1 MPYVPFVY
9 IFINLG
15 GYLYFDIIFKF
26 HRWQSLY
33 ALICFTEEDIYIYH
47 EMISQDGEVDE
58 LVQRQ
63 CQTEWPTEGAENEE
77 GK

>member
-1 MPYVPFVY
+1 MPFVY
-9 IFINLG
+9 IFIYLG
-15 GYLYFDIIFKF
+15 GYLNLDIIFRF
-26 HRWQSLY
+26 HLQLSLY
-33 ALICFTEEDIYIYH
+33 LLMYFTEEDIYIYH
-47 EMISQDGEVDE
+47 EMICQEGEVDE